1 MGSNPIPSAILP
13 RNILNFWRA
22 SKAALILL
30 PAVMARVQP
39 ISDADDVVT
48 QADHATTS
56 NDIGRRRLWA
66 VSVAVWLCVA
76 LICTVQGQVFA
87 AYAGRAQAWWPTFHY
102 TVAIFSVWALLTP
115 AVLHMARRVDEQ
127 RLGRVA
133 ALSLW
138 LTGYP
143 LTVMAHLTLFV
154 LLFWPIYGGENPS
167 LFAMAKAVFLANLD
181 KSAFAYIALMALAR
195 LRRQWTLPGEVP
207 TLPTVAAPEPAGE
220 DGLWVRVAGGQQ
232 RVLFQDIDWIAAAG
246 DYAEL
251 HAGERTLLTDRSLA
265 SLIDEL
271 PAAAF
276 VRVHRG
282 AIVRLDRVREVRSLG
297 RGDASLILHNGETL
311 RLSRRYREGFKALL
325 PV

>member
-1 MGSNPIPSAILP
+1 MP
-13 RNILNFWRA
+13 RA
-22 SKAALILL
+22 VPILL
-30 PAVMARVQP
+30 PAGMARVQP
-39 ISDADDVVT
+39 ISDADDAVT
-48 QADHATTS
+48 QADRVTTS

-66 VSVAVWLCVA
+66 VSGAVWLCVA
-76 LICTVQGQVFA
+76 LISMVQGQVFA
-87 AYAGRAQAWWPTFHY
+87 AYAGRAQAWWPVFHY

-115 AVLHMARRVDEQ
+115 AVLHAARRVEKR

-138 LTGYP
+138 LAGYP

-154 LLFWPIYGGENPS
+154 LLFWPIYGGQSPS
-167 LFAMAKAVFLANLD
+167 LLAMAKAVFLANLD
-181 KSAFAYIALMALAR
+181 KSAFAYIALIALAR
-195 LRRQWTLPGEVP
+195 LRRQWTPPGEVP
-207 TLPTVAAPEPAGE
+207 APPLLATTAPAGE

-232 RVLFQDIDWIAAAG
+232 RVPFQDIDWIAAAG
-246 DYAEL
+246 DYAEI
-251 HAGERTLLTDRSLA
+251 HAGERTLLIDRSLA
-265 SLIDEL
+265 SLTDEL

-282 AIVRLDRVREVRSLG
+282 AIVRLDRVREVHSLG
-297 RGDASLILHNGETL
+297 RGDASLILHNGEKL

>member
-1 MGSNPIPSAILP
+1 M
-13 RNILNFWRA
+13 
-22 SKAALILL
+22 
-30 PAVMARVQP
+30 
-39 ISDADDVVT
+39 T
-48 QADHATTS
+48 QADRVSTGNNT
-56 NDIGRRRLWA
+56 GRRRLWA
-66 VSVAVWLCVA
+66 VSGAVWLCVA
-76 LICTVQGQVFA
+76 LISVVQGQVFA
-87 AYAGRAQAWWPTFHY
+87 AFAGRSQAWWPTFHY

-115 AVLHMARRVDEQ
+115 AVLHAARRVEE
-127 RLGRVA
+127 RRFGRVA

-138 LTGYP
+138 LAGYP

-154 LLFWPIYGGENPS
+154 LLFWPIYGGPSLS

-181 KSAFAYIALMALAR
+181 KSAFAYIALIALAR
-195 LRRQWTLPGEVP
+195 LRRQWTPPSDVP
-207 TLPTVAAPEPAGE
+207 SPPSLANTAPAGE

-232 RVLFQDIDWIAAAG
+232 RVPFQDIDWIAAAG
-246 DYAEL
+246 DYAEI

-265 SLIDEL
+265 SLTDEL

>member
-1 MGSNPIPSAILP
+1 M
-13 RNILNFWRA
+13 
-22 SKAALILL
+22 
-30 PAVMARVQP
+30 
-39 ISDADDVVT
+39 T
-48 QADHATTS
+48 QADRVSTGNNT
-56 NDIGRRRLWA
+56 GRRRLWA
-66 VSVAVWLCVA
+66 VSGAVWVCVA
-76 LICTVQGQVFA
+76 LISVVQGQVFA
-87 AYAGRAQAWWPTFHY
+87 AFAGRAQAWWPTFHY

-115 AVLHMARRVDEQ
+115 AVLHAARRLEERQ
-127 RLGRVA
+127 LGRVA

-138 LTGYP
+138 VAGYP

-154 LLFWPIYGGENPS
+154 LLFWPIYGGQSLS

-181 KSAFAYIALMALAR
+181 KSAFAYIALIALAR
-195 LRRQWTLPGEVP
+195 LRRQWTPRSDVP
-207 TLPTVAAPEPAGE
+207 APPSLATTAPAGE

-232 RVLFQDIDWIAAAG
+232 RVPFQDIDWIAAAG
-246 DYAEL
+246 DYAEI

-265 SLIDEL
+265 SLTDEL
-271 PAAAF
+271 PAAVF